1 MTNYQWDF
9 FTVWQNY
16 DLFLYGMWITVVY
29 TFGSIFFGVVI
40 GFMTCA
46 ARLSNWRS
54 LQAIARI
61 YQEIFRCSPL
71 LVQLLWFYYAFPL
84 LIGGSIDN
92 RVAAMLTLS
101 LYVGSFYAEIFRGG
115 IVSIDR
121 GQREA
126 AAAIGMSPWQS
137 MVRIIL
143 PQALKRMLPSF
154 INQSIIQF
162 KNSSLVSVISVADL
176 AYMAAVVNGQTY
188 RPLESYTV
196 MAALYIALLLPLT
209 QIADWVERR
218 LRASD

>member
-1 MTNYQWDF
+1 MTSYQWDF

-29 TFGSIFFGVVI
+29 TFGSILFGVII

-46 ARLSNWRS
+46 ARLSGWRS
-54 LQAIARI
+54 LRAIARI

-115 IVSIDR
+115 IVSIDK

>member
-16 DLFLYGMWITVVY
+16 DLFLWGMWITVVY
-29 TFGSIFFGVVI
+29 TFGSIFFGVII

-115 IVSIDR
+115 IVSIDK

-137 MVRIIL
+137 MTRIIL

>member
-1 MTNYQWDF
+1 MTYNWDF
-9 FTVWQNY
+9 HSVWQYY
-16 DLFLYGMWITVVY
+16 DLFLYGLWISVVY
-29 TFGSIFFGVVI
+29 TVGSIVFGVLI
-40 GFMTCA
+40 GFATCA
-46 ARLSNWRS
+46 ARLSRWWIF
-54 LQAIARI
+54 QAVARV
-61 YQEIFRCSPL
+61 YQEIFRCTPL

-84 LIGGSIDN
+84 LGGGSIDN

-101 LYVGSFYAEIFRGG
+101 LYVGAFYAEIFRGG

-137 MVRIIL
+137 MTRIIL

-154 INQSIIQF
+154 INQSVIQF
-162 KNSSLVSVISVADL
+162 KNTSLVSVISVADL

-196 MAALYIALLLPLT
+196 MAALYILMLLPLT
-209 QIADWVERR
+209 QAADWIERR
-218 LRASD
+218 LRVSD

>member
-16 DLFLYGMWITVVY
+16 DLFLWGMWITVVY
-29 TFGSIFFGVVI
+29 TFGSILFGVII

-115 IVSIDR
+115 IVSIDK

-137 MVRIIL
+137 MTRIIL